1 MREDPNSW
9 TKSYVSSNRSA
20 CLAHLR
26 EVNLA
31 IIQYVRQGNY
41 KAAITGL
48 DRILNGLVVMS
59 NSGCGNFSSH
69 MSMFSLAE
77 GIILIANPFK
87 DAKEGNVRETAIKAL
102 MDARDFA
109 QGESTKQIVENMINA
124 FQAGKSIEQI
134 DPEFPD
140 SVVEVLQSMDGQLAA
155 AASSGSAG
163 VSSGGCYIATAVYG
177 SYDCPEVWTLR
188 RFRDLSLAKT
198 RCGRILIRMYYTISP
213 TLVKWCGHTKWF
225 RKMWKN
231 PLDKLVR
238 KLRSKGYASTLYQD
252 NGSL

>member
-1 MREDPNSW
+1 MIEDPNSW

-20 CLAHLR
+20 CIAHLR
-26 EVNLA
+26 EINLA
-31 IIQYVRQGNY
+31 IIQYVRQENY

-59 NSGCGNFSSH
+59 NSGCGNFNSH

-87 DAKEGNVRETAIKAL
+87 DAKEGNVREIAIKVL

-109 QGESTKQIVENMINA
+109 QSESTKQIVENMINA

-134 DPEFPD
+134 EPEFPD
-140 SVVEVLQSMDGQLAA
+140 SVVEVLQNMDGKLAV
-155 AASSGSAG
+155 SENTN
-163 VSSGGCYIATAVYG
+163 SSGGCYIATAVYG

-188 RFRDLSLAKT
+188 RFRDYTLAKT
-198 RCGRILIRMYYTISP
+198 LCGRILIRTYYTLSP
-213 TLVKWCGHTKWF
+213 TLVKRYGNMKWF
-225 RKMWKN
+225 KKMWKN
-231 PLDKLVR
+231 PLDKLVQ
-238 KLRSKGYASTLYQD
+238 KLRDKGYESTPYRD
-252 NGSL
+252 N